1 MGMND
6 INSLAHTKWNCYY
19 ALVNQMSEMSCSAYP
34 YQSRKICSRACPARH
49 YRQRTI
55 GTNWG
60 FPQYHNGHSIR
71 KKCEQRDRAKGCVCF
86 WGGEI
91 MKVGD

>member
-6 INSLAHTKWNCYY
+6 INSLADTKWNCYY
-19 ALVNQMSEMSCSAYP
+19 AIVNQMSEVNCSAYP
-34 YQSRKICSRACPARH
+34 NQSRKICGRACPARH
-49 YRQRTI
+49 YRQRAI

-71 KKCEQRDRAKGCVCF
+71 KSVNRETAQRVASVLGV
-86 WGGEI
+86 EI
-91 MKVGD
+91 MKAGD